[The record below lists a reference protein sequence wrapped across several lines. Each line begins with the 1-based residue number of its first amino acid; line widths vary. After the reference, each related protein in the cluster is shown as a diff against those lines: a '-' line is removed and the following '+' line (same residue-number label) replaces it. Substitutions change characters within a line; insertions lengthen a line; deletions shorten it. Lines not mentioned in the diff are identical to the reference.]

1 MVQVFVKDGSAR
13 LDSKKWIDIEVA
25 LSTSDA
31 VTRSFIVILDPVSKR
46 ASVRYRKV
54 DLDGSGDVR
63 GKPVDAFVTTLS
75 HNEGEGSI
83 VSTHLRSTKLL
94 RSNAPPSRGILVL
107 NTPFLDAGV
116 PASNETRRIYGTSAG
131 GRRMY

>member
-1 MVQVFVKDGSAR
+1 MAQVFVKDGSAR
-13 LDSKKWIDIEVA
+13 LDPKKWIDIEVA

-63 GKPVDAFVTTLS
+63 GKPVAAFV
-75 HNEGEGSI
+75 I
-83 VSTHLRSTKLL
+83 
-94 RSNAPPSRGILVL
+94 P
-107 NTPFLDAGV
+107 
-116 PASNETRRIYGTSAG
+116 
-131 GRRMY
+131 

>member
-13 LDSKKWIDIEVA
+13 LDPKKWIDIEVA

-54 DLDGSGDVR
+54 DLDRSGDVR
-63 GKPVDAFVTTLS
+63 GKPVAAFV
-75 HNEGEGSI
+75 I
-83 VSTHLRSTKLL
+83 
-94 RSNAPPSRGILVL
+94 P
-107 NTPFLDAGV
+107 
-116 PASNETRRIYGTSAG
+116 
-131 GRRMY
+131 